1 MDSNKIKALAFG
13 ARDAL
18 CAEVGAR
25 IKAVLAED
33 SAERLDEPEKVR
45 ALEASIADRGL
56 DAVVESTA
64 YTWFNRLCA
73 LRFMDARSYTPVP
86 AVTPRAGATQ
96 PAVLADA
103 AGKYV
108 YVVGKNGE
116 RVRRDVKLR
125 VPVGAIDAQVLEG
138 LEEGERIYVTDK

>member
-1 MDSNKIKALAFG
+1 MNADYVSRVLAGKKVYSEFEITGPADWRDGVQAGDYAALIFVNSYQA
-13 ARDAL
+13 DAL
-18 CAEVGAR
+18 L
-25 IKAVLAED
+25 I
-33 SAERLDEPEKVR
+33 
-45 ALEASIADRGL
+45 
-56 DAVVESTA
+56 
-64 YTWFNRLCA
+64 
-73 LRFMDARSYTPVP
+73 P
-86 AVTPRAGATQ
+86 AN
-96 PAVLADA
+96 AVLADA